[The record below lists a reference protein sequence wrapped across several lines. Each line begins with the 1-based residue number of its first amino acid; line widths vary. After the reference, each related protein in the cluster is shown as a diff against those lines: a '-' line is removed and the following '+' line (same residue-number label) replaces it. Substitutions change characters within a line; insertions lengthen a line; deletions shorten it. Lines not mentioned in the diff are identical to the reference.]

1 MAGEKQDNVWPLP
14 KFYFSV
20 DLGDLKNVAF
30 QEVSGMDKE
39 VQPLEYRHS
48 NSKLF
53 SPIKMPGMVKFG
65 NVTMKRGVFVKDNT
79 FWDWMNETKMNVIPR
94 REVIIRLLDE
104 EGKKTMQWTLRN
116 AFPTK
121 ISSTDLKSEGSEV
134 AIDSIEIAYEEL
146 EISNE

>member
-1 MAGEKQDNVWPLP
+1 MAGDTQDNVWPLP

-65 NVTMKRGVFVKDNT
+65 NVTMKRGIFVKDNT
-79 FWDWMNETKMNVIPR
+79 FWDWMTETKMNIIPR
-94 REVIIRLLDE
+94 RDVIIRLLDE

-134 AIDSIEIAYEEL
+134 AIDTIEIAYEEL

>member
-1 MAGEKQDNVWPLP
+1 MAGEKQDAVWPLP

-20 DLGDLKNVAF
+20 DLGDLKDVAF

-39 VQPLEYRHS
+39 VEVLEYRHS

-53 SPIKMPGMVKFG
+53 SKIKMPGMVKHG
-65 NVTMKRGVFVKDNT
+65 NITMKRGLFVKDNT
-79 FWDWMNETKMNVIPR
+79 FWDWMKETKMNTNPR
-94 REVIIRLLDE
+94 REVIIRLLDQ

-134 AIDSIEIAYEEL
+134 AIDTIELAYEDL
-146 EISNE
+146 EITNE

>member
-94 REVIIRLLDE
+94 REVI
-104 EGKKTMQWTLRN
+104 
-116 AFPTK
+116 F
-121 ISSTDLKSEGSEV
+121 
-134 AIDSIEIAYEEL
+134 AY
-146 EISNE
+146 